1 MMVAE
6 EGSGHEVQILRVED
20 HCIQLDEEAL
30 QRVLLDDRIKNKHV
44 AVISLAGGFR
54 KGKSFMLSFFLR
66 FLYNLGSPVWLGSPS
81 EPLRGFKWR
90 GGCDRHTTGILIWRE
105 VFLVK
110 TPEHG
115 ELAVLLMDTQGMHD
129 DQSTVKESAAIF
141 ALTTMLSSVLVYNV
155 SQNIQEDDL
164 QYLELFTEYGR
175 LAEQHMFGKPFQKLL
190 ILVRDWYHIRDAE
203 YGASGGRKLL
213 EKRLKVKEN
222 QQPQLQQLRKYIDS
236 FFTEI
241 GCFLMP
247 HPGFKV
253 AQARS
258 FDGRLSDIEE
268 DFKCQLLHL
277 VPSILSPENL
287 IPKEIN
293 GQKVT
298 CQQLIIYMTTY
309 VHMFKGNS
317 LPEPKTVFQAMAEGN
332 HQAAVSEAVQQ
343 YSTNMI
349 KRCGGQKKSRKKLD
363 EIHNQEKARAQDM
376 FHNTRKMGG
385 EELSQCYLQKLSKEI
400 DRWYGC
406 FASGMTKT
414 HILETTT
421 CKVAEGV
428 AATGFTTGATVFY
441 LAGLPIHGTA
451 CAVTAIFVASLLI
464 GTCIYGYCVRG
475 LRKDTYDSNGKDDKA
490 GSKGMTGKGFYHQN
504 NTLDKDFLGRC
515 FNETSKENKMKN
527 KLETIGSVKDKY
539 MIKMEEICGT
549 GKPFVKPDE
558 LHDLHCRYRQ
568 TALNT
573 FAKAC
578 KTAGMKPPQGYLDE
592 LAQEIDEAFDNFSN
606 KNASKMGF
614 WSRALAR
621 LRAMFKKSSTPYF
634 HFKES

>member
-1 MMVAE
+1 M
-6 EGSGHEVQILRVED
+6 QILRIED
-20 HCIQLDEEAL
+20 HFIQLDEEAL
-30 QRVLLDDRIKNKHV
+30 QEVLLDDRIKDKHV
-44 AVISLAGGFR
+44 AVISLAGDFR

-90 GGCDRHTTGILIWRE
+90 GGCDRHTTGILIWSE

-129 DQSTVKESAAIF
+129 DQSTVKESAVIF

-203 YGASGGRKLL
+203 YGAAGGRKFL

-222 QQPQLQQLRKYIDS
+222 QHPQLQQLRKHIDS

-247 HPGFKV
+247 HPGLKV
-253 AQARS
+253 AKGIS
-258 FDGRLSDIEE
+258 SDGRLSDIEE
-268 DFKCQLLHL
+268 DFKKQLLHL

-293 GQKVT
+293 EQKVT

-317 LPEPKTVFQAMAEGN
+317 LPEPITVFQAMAEGN

-343 YSTNMI
+343 YSTNMN
-349 KRCGGQKKSRKKLD
+349 KRCGGQKISRNKLD
-363 EIHNQEKARAQDM
+363 KIHNQEKARAQDM

-385 EELSQCYLQKLSKEI
+385 EELSRCYLQKLSQAM
-400 DRWYGC
+400 DRWYAC

-414 HILETTT
+414 PVLETTG
-421 CKVAEGV
+421 CKVVEG
-428 AATGFTTGATVFY
+428 ATATGLGIGAAVCFGI
-441 LAGLPIHGTA
+441 GLPIHGA
-451 CAVTAIFVASLLI
+451 CCGVVALVAATVLI
-464 GTCIYGYCVRG
+464 GTYIYGRCVRG

-490 GSKGMTGKGFYHQN
+490 RSKKVTGKGYYYQ
-504 NTLDKDFLGRC
+504 NTLDTDVFTPG
-515 FNETSKENKMKN
+515 FNGTSKANKLKN
-527 KLETIGSVKDKY
+527 KLETIGSVKHKY
-539 MIKMEEICGT
+539 MIEMEEICGAD
-549 GKPFVKPDE
+549 KPFVKPDE
-558 LHDLHCRYRQ
+558 LHDLHCRHRR
-568 TALNT
+568 TALST
-573 FAKAC
+573 FTEAC
-578 KTAGMKPPQGYLDE
+578 EMAGMKPPQRSLEG
-592 LAQEIDEAFDNFSN
+592 LAQEIDTAFENFSN
-606 KNASKMGF
+606 QNASKMNFG
-614 WSRALAR
+614 SRAVER
-621 LRAMFKKSSTPYF
+621 IRSTFKKSSTPYF
-634 HFKES
+634 HLKES